1 MENTVTEKDLF
12 QNWNFIVYTYL
23 HRKAIIYCIERD
35 VKDPELKEKMLQRA
49 KFHDLDKVYLY
60 TFLPKKDAS
69 RIHRLTSRHH
79 MENNIEKNY
88 EDFVETYLDYE
99 SAGFTKD
106 DKPLNAYD
114 TILTYETNPY
124 IKENL
129 LKICKQ
135 MGTNYSYRNPG
146 EPLIRDKWY
155 KYITPFIPVTPED
168 ILNDLSVIFT
178 EREEFLKYVVSP
190 EKDKTYDKFV
200 ESLKNKKR
208 EELI

>member
-1 MENTVTEKDLF
+1 MKNTITEKDLS

-35 VKDPELKEKMLQRA
+35 IKDIKLKEKMLERA

-60 TFLPKKDAS
+60 TFLPKKEAS

-79 MENNIEKNY
+79 MENNIEKTY
-88 EDFVETYLDYE
+88 DDFVEAYLDYE

-114 TILTYETNPY
+114 TILTYETDPVV
-124 IKENL
+124 KDKL
-129 LKICKQ
+129 LEICKQ
-135 MGTNYSYRNPG
+135 IGTDYSYRNPG
-146 EPLIRDKWY
+146 NPVVRDKWY
-155 KYITPFIPVTPED
+155 KYINPFIPVTPED

-190 EKDKTYDKFV
+190 EEDKTYDEFII
-200 ESLKNKKR
+200 SLKTKK
-208 EELI
+208 EKSS